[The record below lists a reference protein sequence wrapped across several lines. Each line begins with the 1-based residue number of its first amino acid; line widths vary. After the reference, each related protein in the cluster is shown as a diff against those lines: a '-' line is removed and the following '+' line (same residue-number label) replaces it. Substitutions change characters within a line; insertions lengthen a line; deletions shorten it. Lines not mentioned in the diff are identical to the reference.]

1 MSFSLVQSP
10 SYVCLM
16 KKDSGVIIP
25 ADDLGSPR
33 AKYSLN
39 LPQPPSP
46 VDIWPVDLSERLLFI
61 SLTETLGEIVL
72 CVRNYR
78 AAF

>member
-1 MSFSLVQSP
+1 
-10 SYVCLM
+10 M

-25 ADDLGSPR
+25 ANHLGSPR

-39 LPQPPSP
+39 QPQPPSP
-46 VDIWPVDLSERLLFI
+46 IDVWPVDLSERLLFI
-61 SLTETLGEIVL
+61 SLTETLGEIIL
-72 CVRNYR
+72 CVRNLR